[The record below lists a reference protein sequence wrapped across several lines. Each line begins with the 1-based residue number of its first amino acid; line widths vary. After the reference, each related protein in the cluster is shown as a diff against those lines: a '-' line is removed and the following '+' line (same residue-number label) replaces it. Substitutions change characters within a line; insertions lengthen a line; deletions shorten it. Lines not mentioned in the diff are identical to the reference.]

1 MKQEPSVLA
10 IIPFYYGKNKFV
22 NKKGGSPVDKK
33 VFYLQKTILSLT
45 KCFRNLRIQIFTA
58 DDISTQIALKA
69 HNNITQISVPAVQ
82 LPVQSVIHAKDFI
95 KSGEFDFVYFTED
108 DQILYLHDSVK
119 EDLFKVPDNFVFSP
133 HRWAKLFLGFLG
145 RRKYYSYVLN
155 KKRGFLDN
163 FDFQHISSQQYR
175 VNHVYDRQDSRFWA
189 YAAAWFIHSEQL
201 LTLLPKINL
210 KDSVLETAS
219 YFLFDLGVS
228 VLKLSVK
235 SHENPGLFI
244 VDHLSG
250 YDYHRRKILPFL
262 K

>member
-1 MKQEPSVLA
+1 MKQEPSVFA
-10 IIPFYYGKNKFV
+10 IIPFYYGKNKFI
-22 NKKGGSPVDKK
+22 NKKGGAPVDKK
-33 VFYLQKTILSLT
+33 VLYLQKTIQSLT

-58 DDISTQIALKA
+58 DDISTQIASKI
-69 HNNITQISVPAVQ
+69 HNNITQIPVAAVQ
-82 LPVQSVIHAKDFI
+82 LPVQSVIHAKEFI
-95 KSGEFDFVYFTED
+95 KSGQFDFVYFTED
-108 DQILYLHDSVK
+108 DQILYLEDSVK
-119 EDLFKVPDNFVFSP
+119 DDLFKSPKKFVFSP

-163 FDFQHISSQQYR
+163 FDFQHIASQQYR
-175 VNHVYDRQDSRFWA
+175 RNHVYDKQDSRFWA

-201 LTLLPKINL
+201 LNLIPKINGE
-210 KDSVLETAS
+210 KSVLETAS
-219 YFLFDLGVS
+219 YFLFDLGVP

-235 SHENPGLFI
+235 SNENPSLFI